1 MATILSAP
9 DRSQNGDGHNIYKFM
24 LGFPFD
30 SRVIQCLKLIN
41 HAMNELFHPL
51 LKGAMGWEH
60 QSQGTSGLRACEQTN
75 LISIQFPGFWRDC
88 LV

>member
-9 DRSQNGDGHNIYKFM
+9 DRTPKMAMVTISTSLC
-24 LGFPFD
+24 LGSGLNLGSSND
-30 SRVIQCLKLIN
+30 
-41 HAMNELFHPL
+41 AMNELFHPF
-51 LKGAMGWEH
+51 LKGVMGWEH
-60 QSQGTSGLRACEQTN
+60 QSQGTSGVRACEQTN